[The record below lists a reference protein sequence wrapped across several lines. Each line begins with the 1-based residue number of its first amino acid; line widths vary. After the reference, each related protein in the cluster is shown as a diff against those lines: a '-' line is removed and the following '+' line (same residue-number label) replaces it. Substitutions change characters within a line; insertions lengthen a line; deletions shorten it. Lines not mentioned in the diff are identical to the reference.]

1 MKKTRKKDDALC
13 NWREYFLKKKEGEG
27 QADVCI
33 EESCRQAPNQEEK
46 VSLIKDIQTY
56 AIYLFPSIWKCF
68 SAFVLM
74 CNVFY

>member
-1 MKKTRKKDDALC
+1 M
-13 NWREYFLKKKEGEG
+13 F
-27 QADVCI
+27 I

-46 VSLIKDIQTY
+46 VSLIKDTQTY